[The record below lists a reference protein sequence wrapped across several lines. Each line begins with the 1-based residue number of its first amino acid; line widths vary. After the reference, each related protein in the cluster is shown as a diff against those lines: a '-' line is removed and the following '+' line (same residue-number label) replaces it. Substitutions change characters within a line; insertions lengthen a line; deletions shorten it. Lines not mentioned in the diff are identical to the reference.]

1 MALPNLTRMCKEE
14 EMPEIQ
20 VQEQIRSL
28 HSQNPN
34 ERLRAAVSL
43 GKLGARVRETNET
56 LASDYRGAIVS
67 LAGAL
72 RDQESSL
79 IRAEA
84 AWALGQIGGIAAM
97 RRLLPRIE
105 EVYPAPGAG
114 TQVLGD
120 ETPAQEEPA
129 NTRAALIA
137 AAGQALTTE
146 ELASLDAHDIASLAQ
161 TRESLLRQ
169 LAIETDDDVR
179 VAIVETLVVL
189 SVRTQKAGLDVPA
202 DLSPLLCGGDE
213 DAILAAVALL
223 KEIAPDAHTIATQWH
238 RRTGIQEPDP
248 GTNALIDA
256 WELRLGDCRPD
267 RSTLLEWLDL
277 AAIVWDLQTAAELV
291 A

>member
-1 MALPNLTRMCKEE
+1 MAET
-14 EMPEIQ
+14 Q

-28 HSQNPN
+28 RSQNPN
-34 ERLRAAVSL
+34 DRLRVAASL

-84 AWALGQIGGIAAM
+84 AWALGRIGGVAAM

-120 ETPAQEEPA
+120 EAPTQEEPA

-137 AAGQALTTE
+137 AAGRVLSAE
-146 ELASLDAHDIASLAQ
+146 ELASLDSHDIASLAR

-169 LAIETDDDVR
+169 LILETDDDVR
-179 VAIVETLVVL
+179 VAIVETLVAL
-189 SVRTQKAGLDVPA
+189 SVRTRKAGLNAPT
-202 DLSPLLCGGDE
+202 DLSPLLCGGDR
-213 DAILAAVALL
+213 DAVLAAIALL
-223 KEIAPDAHTIATQWH
+223 EEIAPDAHAIATQWH
-238 RRTGIQEPDP
+238 GRAGTQEPDP
-248 GTNALIDA
+248 AVNAVIEV
-256 WELRLGDCRPD
+256 WELELGDCRPD
-267 RSTLLEWLDL
+267 RSELLEWLDL
-277 AAIVWDLQTAAELV
+277 AAVIWDLKTAAEL
-291 A
+291 AA

>member
-1 MALPNLTRMCKEE
+1 
-14 EMPEIQ
+14 MPETQ

-28 HSQNPN
+28 RSQNPN
-34 ERLRAAVSL
+34 DRLRAAASL

-84 AWALGQIGGIAAM
+84 AWALGRIGGVAAM

-120 ETPAQEEPA
+120 EAPAQEEPA

-137 AAGQALTTE
+137 AAGRALSAE
-146 ELASLDAHDIASLAQ
+146 ELAGLDAHDIASLAQ
-161 TRESLLRQ
+161 ARESLLRQ
-169 LAIETDDDVR
+169 LALETDEDVR

-189 SVRTQKAGLDVPA
+189 SVRTLKAGLDVPT

-213 DAILAAVALL
+213 DAVLAAIALL
-223 KEIAPDAHTIATQWH
+223 KEIAPDAHAIATQWH
-238 RRTGIQEPDP
+238 SRIGTQEPDP
-248 GTNALIDA
+248 GINTLIDA

-277 AAIVWDLQTAAELV
+277 AAVIWDLQTAAELV

>member
-1 MALPNLTRMCKEE
+1 MRKEE
-14 EMPEIQ
+14 EMPETQ

-28 HSQNPN
+28 RSQNPN
-34 ERLRAAVSL
+34 DRLRAAASL
-43 GKLGARVRETNET
+43 GKLGTRVRETNET

-84 AWALGQIGGIAAM
+84 AWALGRIGGIAAM

-105 EVYPAPGAG
+105 EVYPTPEAGA
-114 TQVLGD
+114 QVLGD
-120 ETPAQEEPA
+120 EAPAQEEPA

-137 AAGQALTTE
+137 AAGRALSAE
-146 ELASLDAHDIASLAQ
+146 ELAGMDAHDIASLAQ

-169 LAIETDDDVR
+169 LALETDDDVR
-179 VAIVETLVVL
+179 VAIVETLVTL
-189 SVRTQKAGLDVPA
+189 SVRSQKAGLDVPT
-202 DLSPLLCGGDE
+202 DLSPLLCSGDE
-213 DAILAAVALL
+213 DAVLAAIALL
-223 KEIAPDAHTIATQWH
+223 KEIAPDAHAIATQWH
-238 RRTGIQEPDP
+238 GIIGMQGPDP
-248 GTNALIDA
+248 GINALIDA

-277 AAIVWDLQTAAELV
+277 AATIWDLQTAAEL
-291 A
+291 AA